1 MKNYKL
7 LAMIISFHGAYEFPF
22 INNYTLLRHHWYI
35 GYYRRVVNTSIMV
48 YRCAM
53 RATIHASLLLPLR
66 LSQLFPEVQNAAG
79 LTPQIGLGGHAPRAA
94 LGPDESV
101 DLLLFVQH
109 AAVQPGD
116 FGVVGQI
123 LIVRPVSRQRLG
135 PCL

>member
-1 MKNYKL
+1 MVFRFAL
-7 LAMIISFHGAYEFPF
+7 FHAP
-22 INNYTLLRHHWYI
+22 
-35 GYYRRVVNTSIMV
+35 
-48 YRCAM
+48 
-53 RATIHASLLLPLR
+53 SLFLLR
-66 LSQLFPEVQNAAG
+66 LSQLLLEVQNAAG

-109 AAVQPGD
+109 AAVQPGN